1 MFILLQ
7 IFGRIIYKYSYQ
19 EVAMIILSTK
29 EVQKSYG
36 MDLIIKDASFT
47 LQENDKVGVIG
58 VNGAG
63 KSTLF
68 KIIAG
73 VEDRDSGEVYFGKN
87 TSIGYMSQFLDFEW
101 DTTLWEEML
110 KVFSNIRS
118 MESKMKKLEQE
129 ISKIKPGTDETKMES
144 LMKTYSS
151 LQQEFEN
158 NEGFAYESKIRGV
171 LKGLGFSTQDY
182 FKRVSLFSGGQK
194 TRVAL
199 GKVLLEKRDILLL
212 DEPTNYLDIEAVE
225 WLEGFLRDYKGA
237 LMLISHDRY
246 LLDNVTN
253 RTFEMENGRLREYE
267 GNYTYYTAKK
277 EEDRE
282 QQQKDYD
289 NQQKEI
295 ARQEAIIAR
304 YRQYNREKSIKQ
316 AESRERMLERIDRL
330 ERPEALPKKAH
341 FKFEPK
347 LRSGNDVI
355 KLENVS
361 KAFDRL
367 LFENFSLEIKRGDKM
382 ALLGPNGI
390 GKTTLL
396 KIIAGKLQ
404 PDKGNLRFGM
414 SVFPSYFDQEQESL
428 NPDKIVIDE
437 VWDAY
442 PELNQTTIRNALA
455 AFLFQGEDVFKE
467 ISVLSGGEKSRI
479 ALLKLMLSKSNFLLL
494 DEPTNHLDMES
505 KGVLEAALSGYTGTV
520 LFISHDRYFLNKVAT
535 KVVELTPLEAKLYDG
550 GYSYYIK
557 KRELFNS
564 EDIYNAAET
573 GKDSEVK
580 NDWLK
585 QKEEKAKERRQQK
598 RLEIIEKEIETA
610 ESRIKEI
617 DELLAQ
623 PDIFSDHVKCH
634 GLSEVKEMLSSQI
647 DELFEEWA
655 GF

>member
-1 MFILLQ
+1 
-7 IFGRIIYKYSYQ
+7 
-19 EVAMIILSTK
+19 MIILSTK

-129 ISKIKPGTDETKMES
+129 ISKIKPGTDEDKMES
-144 LMKTYSS
+144 LMKAYSS

-171 LKGLGFSTQDY
+171 LKGLGFSTEDY

-367 LFENFSLEIKRGDKM
+367 LFQNFSLEIKRGDKM

-396 KIIAGKLQ
+396 KIIAGKIK

-414 SVFPSYFDQEQESL
+414 SVFPSYYDQEQENLSP
-428 NPDKIVIDE
+428 NKIVIDE

-442 PELNQTTIRNALA
+442 PELNQTAIRNALA

-505 KGVLEAALSGYTGTV
+505 KGVLETALSGYTGTV

-550 GYSYYIK
+550 GYSYYLK
-557 KRELFNS
+557 KRELFNN
-564 EDIYNAAET
+564 EDIYHAAEA

-610 ESRIKEI
+610 ESRINEI
-617 DELLAQ
+617 DELLEQ

-634 GLSEVKEMLSSQI
+634 ELSEEKEMLSSQI

-655 GF
+655 DF

>member
-1 MFILLQ
+1 
-7 IFGRIIYKYSYQ
+7 
-19 EVAMIILSTK
+19 MIILSTK